1 VGVDPAWRG
10 RGLGAALMGVVLAGF
25 QREGFAVVGLHVNID
40 NPNAIAL
47 YERLGFQLVGRRA
60 KYSKP
65 YTP

>member
-1 VGVDPAWRG
+1 M
-10 RGLGAALMGVVLAGF
+10 GAVLAGF
-25 QREGFAVVGLHVNID
+25 QREGFGAVGLHVNLD
-40 NPNAIAL
+40 NPTAIAL